1 MSCHQS
7 CRHRWCPS
15 LKMVL
20 NSFSLFVGVFA
31 SKPSRD
37 IPHFSKSWKIL
48 ALGNQKHHVK
58 CDVASR
64 IIETVVRLEV
74 WLRNQGSPRA
84 LEYTAV
90 GKS

>member
-1 MSCHQS
+1 MQANQAETF
-7 CRHRWCPS
+7 PT
-15 LKMVL
+15 
-20 NSFSLFVGVFA
+20 
-31 SKPSRD
+31 
-37 IPHFSKSWKIL
+37 SKSM
-48 ALGNQKHHVK
+48 GNQKHHVK